1 MRRSPKISKLTIIF
15 LALAGIFNL
24 ASFALDQQVVQ
35 QEDKLREINRKV
47 RTYESEIETLIFGI
61 NTNRNPNPKAINK
74 FTLFVPFCI

>member
-35 QEDKLREINRKV
+35 QEDKLREINRNVK
-47 RTYESEIETLIFGI
+47 TYTAFIILCFGVKTPTSFSI
-61 NTNRNPNPKAINK
+61 YY
-74 FTLFVPFCI
+74 